1 MATMVVE
8 AEIKIS
14 VIVEEAMD
22 GSRVTMVM
30 VVVVLP
36 KVIPIITSVPIHQVP
51 NLGIQTQVLVLP
63 ARSATSLDTPRLTVI
78 NA

>member
-1 MATMVVE
+1 VVE

-22 GSRVTMVM
+22 GSKVTM
-30 VVVVLP
+30 VVVVLI
-36 KVIPIITSVPIHQVP
+36 KVIPTIILVPIHQVP
-51 NLGIQTQVLVLP
+51 NLGIQTRVLVLP
-63 ARSATSLDTPRLTVI
+63 TRFATSLDTPRLTVI